1 MRPFFL
7 LLFLIF
13 SGLKLIPGSVSL
25 SLFDLFALFF
35 IIYFFMNN
43 KLTIVWPKII
53 SVLVIGILCIQLI
66 SVILYQPTITKFIF
80 AIRFVEYFLILFV
93 GCFYFLR
100 REDIYKPLLAYYY
113 LIVLLFFFPIIPF
126 YEHGLFNYSWEAPA
140 IVSIL
145 ALYFLVTPGL
155 RIVKVSTIIC
165 ALVLIYLSG
174 QRTPAIALII
184 TLAIYFW
191 NTFSYWRKA
200 FLVIMLTP
208 ILFVAGTYADTRLFI
223 TFYDVIDISNVNAM
237 FEFMSQVDVNSVD
250 YDTFVHGS
258 RSLMDDG
265 DLSLQLR
272 LRKWSYALTSQLENG
287 HTFLVGLGAG
297 FFGGA
302 ADSSWLRVYFETGL
316 IGLLLW
322 SLYFRQAFR
331 LQSSVITY
339 VTICF
344 LLNGAFIDT
353 LFSSRIFPLY
363 LLILGSYLGSRHIIF
378 HARQRI

>member
-7 LLFLIF
+7 LLFLVF

-43 KLTIVWPKII
+43 KLTIVWPKKI
-53 SVLVIGILCIQLI
+53 STLVIAILCIQLI

-80 AIRFVEYFLILFV
+80 AIRFVEYFSILFV

-126 YEHGLFNYSWEAPA
+126 YEHGLFNYFWEAPA

-258 RSLMDDG
+258 RSLIDDG

-272 LRKWSYALTSQLENG
+272 LRKWSYALTSQLESR

-353 LFSSRIFPLY
+353 LYSSRIFPLY
-363 LLILGSYLGSRHIIF
+363 LFILGSYLGSRNIIF
-378 HARQRI
+378 HARQHI